1 MSASIIGKSYDAAYI
16 NLQKLSI
23 PLFLERVSAGFPSP
37 AQDYVEQTLDLNE
50 LCIKHPA
57 ATFFVRVEGD
67 SMQEAG
73 IYPDDILVVD
83 RSIQAEHGD
92 IVIAG
97 LHGEFTVKELEL
109 RPVVRLVPR
118 NKAYQ
123 AIEITEGSDLDIF
136 GVVTNVV
143 RHIRRKSSAK
153 NE

>member
-1 MSASIIGKSYDAAYI
+1 MLKA
-16 NLQKLSI
+16 NLCAKPEFTQ
-23 PLFLERVSAGFPSP
+23 
-37 AQDYVEQTLDLNE
+37 
-50 LCIKHPA
+50 
-57 ATFFVRVEGD
+57 ATFNDV
-67 SMQEAG
+67 
-73 IYPDDILVVD
+73 LVVD
-83 RSIQAEHGD
+83 RSVRAEHGD

-123 AIEITEGSDLDIF
+123 PIEITEGSDLEIF
-136 GVVTNVV
+136 GVVTNAI